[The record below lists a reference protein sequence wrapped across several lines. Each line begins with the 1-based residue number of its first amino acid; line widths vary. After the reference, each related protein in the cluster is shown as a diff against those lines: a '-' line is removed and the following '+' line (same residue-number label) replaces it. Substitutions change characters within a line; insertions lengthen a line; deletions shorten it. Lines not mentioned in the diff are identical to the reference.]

1 MSAVTSSANMSS
13 GAMVMEATAV
23 TTVIL
28 RAATAVTTAILR
40 AAIAATTVIL
50 PTEAIDPGRGP
61 TAMAVLGAAG
71 HCRMPEGTNRPG
83 LRKRRGPRG
92 RVWKRGA
99 TTKP

>member
-1 MSAVTSSANMSS
+1 
-13 GAMVMEATAV
+13 MVMEATAV

-71 HCRMPEGTNRPG
+71 HCRMPKDTTDPDMRNR
-83 LRKRRGPRG
+83 RDRRR
-92 RVWKRGA
+92 RF
-99 TTKP
+99 